1 MHAIARNNKYLL
13 FLRFRAF
20 LDMSLDCTCSSES
33 QQNTTKLLGNTGFMK
48 LSITAMCHS
57 QEVSKGCCCYLF
69 FFLRGG
75 GGCQRLQAIVPR
87 VFHIQNVLSQLRIFS
102 FVDSFVVYKKVSK
115 VLIWISPRSVFLGL
129 CTLPMHFW
137 CENFFLFSFPLG
149 QCSYRCHIKS
159 NMCLLATWKFSV
171 LENQR
176 LPACA
181 KWIWCKEDNMQVWPF
196 DHICVTYGSL
206 WLKRKSVLSEDTQS

>member
-69 FFLRGG
+69 FFFERGWG
-75 GGCQRLQAIVPR
+75 LSTTASHSSQGISYSKCIITTANFLLCRLFCGLQEG
-87 VFHIQNVLSQLRIFS
+87 FKS
-102 FVDSFVVYKKVSK
+102 FNLNKSSFRFPGIMYTANA
-115 VLIWISPRSVFLGL
+115 FL
-129 CTLPMHFW
+129 M
-137 CENFFLFSFPLG
+137 
-149 QCSYRCHIKS
+149 
-159 NMCLLATWKFSV
+159 
-171 LENQR
+171 
-176 LPACA
+176 
-181 KWIWCKEDNMQVWPF
+181 
-196 DHICVTYGSL
+196 
-206 WLKRKSVLSEDTQS
+206 